1 MSLSVTGIRNP
12 DRLANSRFLYYSI
25 KFGEKNTRYVGC
37 SWGEEKFILKF
48 SRKISTEENTLEAK
62 AFVEADGTITFRS
75 AVIESEIFIAFATK
89 AENRIS
95 Y

>member
-1 MSLSVTGIRNP
+1 
-12 DRLANSRFLYYSI
+12 
-25 KFGEKNTRYVGC
+25 VGC
-37 SWGEEKFILKF
+37 TWGEEKFILKL
-48 SRKISTEENTLEAK
+48 SRKISTEENSLETK

-75 AVIESEIFIAFATK
+75 VVIESAISIAVATK